1 MCFFRISCN
10 QQIIEAEINDKLAKN
25 DPLDMDRIQKLQ
37 MHLGMI
43 LSNEPTLAVSNATLH
58 EFILMKLKQVTLSF
72 SKTLK
77 KNTKRETAKLEE
89 ELNDLVNSND
99 PNSAAIIRYL
109 EEVLNR
115 KEKEHLE
122 RELQFKENFT
132 LLEDE
137 KPTNFF

>member
-1 MCFFRISCN
+1 MITFDFNNSEGGPGIFRCQPRLHTNTTYQSLVRTSIRLAIYECLLTSN
-10 QQIIEAEINDKLAKN
+10 RQSKMEVEIIRHRQIIEAEINDKLAKN

-77 KNTKRETAKLEE
+77 KNSQAGGGTK
-89 ELNDLVNSND
+89 
-99 PNSAAIIRYL
+99 
-109 EEVLNR
+109 
-115 KEKEHLE
+115 
-122 RELQFKENFT
+122 
-132 LLEDE
+132 
-137 KPTNFF
+137 